1 MTENNEFELEPETQV
16 EELVE
21 QNPAIQV
28 PDIPG
33 AVVEMQPAADAEV
46 IRAADIVPDPEPEPD
61 LSYIDEVFDAT
72 TEMAA
77 EPKPK
82 KVKIPVVPE
91 VKDEKFPAPVKVEA
105 LVFKARMKNSQSVR
119 LVQQALI
126 EQGYTEAGSDIQG
139 WLCEGTQAALARF
152 QTEHGLV
159 GGGTADEATVAA
171 LFEGSATHYWD
182 R

>member
-1 MTENNEFELEPETQV
+1 MTENSEFELEPEVQV
-16 EELVE
+16 EE
-21 QNPAIQV
+21 QNSAI
-28 PDIPG
+28 PMFDIPG

-46 IRAADIVPDPEPEPD
+46 IRAADIAPEPEPEPD

-72 TEMAA
+72 TEVVA

-82 KVKIPVVPE
+82 KVKVPVVPE
-91 VKDEKFPAPVKVEA
+91 VKNEKFPAPVKIEA
-105 LVFKARMKNSQSVR
+105 LVFRARMKNSQSVR
-119 LVQQALI
+119 LVQQALV

-159 GGGTADEATVAA
+159 GGGTADEATIAA
-171 LFEGSATHYWD
+171 LFEGSATHYWE